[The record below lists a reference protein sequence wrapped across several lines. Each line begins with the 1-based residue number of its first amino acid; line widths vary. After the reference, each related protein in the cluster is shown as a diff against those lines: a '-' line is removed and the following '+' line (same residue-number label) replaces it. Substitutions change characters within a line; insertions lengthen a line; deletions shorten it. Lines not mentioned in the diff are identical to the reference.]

1 MNGHRAF
8 QHYLAL
14 KKHFTEDRYS
24 VFDAPRVFVPEA
36 TFLKRNEH
44 YLWEKFAAR
53 FTSVPELMTYMI
65 ANIAAG
71 HDNFVF
77 DQEAGDRNFTTWT
90 KRSQSAT
97 HLLEMELENVQDF
110 AVKRKIPV
118 SALLQ
123 FQGASPPLL
132 LNMYLGG
139 HICLQ
144 SMVILNSELN
154 YLKDWKG
161 SMSFLFEDQIRRLDK
176 SQRFVKFNKD
186 RVKKVIESF
195 KDDLQIVV

>member
-14 KKHFTEDRYS
+14 KKHFTEDRFS
-24 VFDAPRVFVPEA
+24 VFDNPRVLVPEDK
-36 TFLKRNEH
+36 FLKRNEH
-44 YLWEKFAAR
+44 YLWEKFAGR
-53 FTSVPELMTYMI
+53 FTSTPELMTYMI
-65 ANIAAG
+65 ANFAAG
-71 HDNFVF
+71 NDNFIF
-77 DQEAGDRNFTTWT
+77 NQEQADSNFITWS

-97 HLLEMELENVQDF
+97 HLLEMELENVLEF
-110 AVKRKIPV
+110 ARKRNIPS
-118 SALLQ
+118 SALMQ

-139 HICLQ
+139 HICIH

-176 SQRFVKFNKD
+176 SQRFVKFNKE
-186 RVKKVIESF
+186 RVQKVIESF